1 MHQHYRTQ
9 AIFLKKDDRGEADRI
24 FTVFTRDFGKIEV
37 NGRAIRKITSKLRA
51 GAEIFYLS
59 EIEFIQGKTRKTLTD
74 VLVIEKFLILRT
86 KLHRLRTAYQ
96 IAAMFDKLVRGE
108 EKDERLWELLKETF
122 ERIND
127 SLEFRVSRLI
137 GGQASFVIY
146 YSFFWNLLAILGYEP
161 DLYYCSICRK
171 QLAAGKLYLDING
184 GGLVCAACFTQ
195 HQFGNTLQLIKT
207 DTIKLLRLF
216 LKKDQVL
223 LAKLKITSEHKADIK
238 KFSDSY
244 LATL

>member
-1 MHQHYRTQ
+1 M
-9 AIFLKKDDRGEADRI
+9 
-24 FTVFTRDFGKIEV
+24 
-37 NGRAIRKITSKLRA
+37 
-51 GAEIFYLS
+51 
-59 EIEFIQGKTRKTLTD
+59 
-74 VLVIEKFLILRT
+74 
-86 KLHRLRTAYQ
+86 
-96 IAAMFDKLVRGE
+96 
-108 EKDERLWELLKETF
+108 
-122 ERIND
+122 
-127 SLEFRVSRLI
+127 
-137 GGQASFVIY
+137 
-146 YSFFWNLLAILGYEP
+146 
-161 DLYYCSICRK
+161 
-171 QLAAGKLYLDING
+171 YLDING